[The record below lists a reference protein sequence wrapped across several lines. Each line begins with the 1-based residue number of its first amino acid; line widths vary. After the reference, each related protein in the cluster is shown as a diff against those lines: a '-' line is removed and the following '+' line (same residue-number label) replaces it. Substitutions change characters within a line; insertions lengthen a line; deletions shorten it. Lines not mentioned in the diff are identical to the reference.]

1 MSWELKLYLT
11 NVVIGLHKKADEEG
25 DPKLRQLAEELNDV
39 LNGKLERQ

>member
-11 NVVIGLHKKADEEG
+11 NVVIELHKKADKEG
-25 DPKLRQLAEELNDV
+25 DPKLRQLAEELNEI